1 MTTSVSSWRGS
12 DRGPGDGDPPL
23 ITDESGSVRLK
34 KGLRKARGDLV
45 NMKCCEKEQLF
56 VRENEKD
63 RVFEEMLRTEKFKF
77 GFYPAFTNSIT
88 LIDPS

>member
-1 MTTSVSSWRGS
+1 M
-12 DRGPGDGDPPL
+12 
-23 ITDESGSVRLK
+23 
-34 KGLRKARGDLV
+34 
-45 NMKCCEKEQLF
+45 NMKRCEKEQLF

-88 LIDPS
+88 LIDPF

>member
-1 MTTSVSSWRGS
+1 MTGEPPGDQNLITGESVSVQLKRG
-12 DRGPGDGDPPL
+12 
-23 ITDESGSVRLK
+23 K
-34 KGLRKARGDLV
+34 KARGDLV

-56 VRENEKD
+56 ARENEKD

-88 LIDPS
+88 LIDPF

>member
-1 MTTSVSSWRGS
+1 M
-12 DRGPGDGDPPL
+12 
-23 ITDESGSVRLK
+23 
-34 KGLRKARGDLV
+34 